1 MNSLP
6 SVLSLAVRRQ
16 RTAVYLCDPAR
27 ERKADSESFARTR
40 GATPYEHVE
49 DVIDALGV
57 DPAAVVPDGD
67 KRPAIFGPRPH
78 RDVSPAGV

>member
-6 SVLSLAVRRQ
+6 QSSLAVRRQ

-49 DVIDALGV
+49 DVIDAFGV
-57 DPAAVVPDGD
+57 DP
-67 KRPAIFGPRPH
+67 RPLSRTATNAQPSSAHARTVMCP
-78 RDVSPAGV
+78 PAEV